1 MDNWSSGGYDFDTQT
16 NAKPEP
22 SAVEQTA
29 PPDASAPADEDDEMA
44 AFEAACGRRLEE
56 EHQRREQE
64 AATKAAEAAASSVQE
79 DTMEPEPEPPQEES
93 PVTPDENPA
102 PEPEKLTDNAE
113 EPPAQEEPQEEPQE
127 AELSAIMRAEAAERQ
142 RYEASE
148 EAYIEDDD
156 EAEGL
161 PRWLRV
167 IFTLLLLLLGAGG
180 VYMMVGMDY
189 HSYLLDPLCFA
200 EISVCML
207 TAIGLNAAR
216 ISSRIGKVLIM
227 RTATWFLFLFYCLY
241 VANELFLHRLLADHF
256 VLGHFVPYARS
267 HIAIDFSTLSR
278 LDIAECVMLMLPF
291 AFLLPMVLGFLRNVV
306 LYVFGMV
313 LAIGGVSV
321 LRIVSMAGGVNMG
334 LCCVALASAVMVYI
348 IFMLPPL
355 QNLLRNVGL
364 ASWEEIYYDDE

>member
-22 SAVEQTA
+22 SAGEQTA
-29 PPDASAPADEDDEMA
+29 PSEVSAPADEDDEMA
-44 AFEAACGRRLEE
+44 AFEAACARRLEE

-64 AATKAAEAAASSVQE
+64 AAKAAEAAASPVGDE
-79 DTMEPEPEPPQEES
+79 TEKTEPEPVAEPQPES
-93 PVTPDENPA
+93 EPSDNDSESLA
-102 PEPEKLTDNAE
+102 PEPEQAPDHIE
-113 EPPAQEEPQEEPQE
+113 EPPRQESKES
-127 AELSAIMRAEAAERQ
+127 ELSAIMRAEAAQRQ
-142 RYEASE
+142 RYETEE
-148 EAYIEDDD
+148 EAYIVDDD
-156 EAEGL
+156 EEEGL
-161 PRWLRV
+161 PRGLRIV
-167 IFTLLLLLLGAGG
+167 FTLLLLLLGVGG
-180 VYMMVGMDY
+180 MYMMVGMDY

-207 TAIGLNAAR
+207 TAIGLNAAL

-241 VANELFLHRLLADHF
+241 VANELFLHKLLADHF
-256 VLGHFVPYARS
+256 ELGNFVPYARS
-267 HIAIDFSTLSR
+267 HIAIEFSTLGKM
-278 LDIAECVMLMLPF
+278 DIAECVMLMLPF